1 MDHIYLQLLPLF
13 GSDDFKEGV
22 RAFMEKRDPQFE
34 WGDLRNALVE
44 DSITFAN
51 VTRNVPE
58 PPNLERLMGLIGEVN
73 ADA

>member
-22 RAFMEKRDPQFE
+22 RAFMEKRDAQLE
-34 WGDLRNALVE
+34 WDDLRNALVE

>member
-22 RAFMEKRDPQFE
+22 RAFMEKRGAQLG

-44 DSITFAN
+44 DLITFAN

-58 PPNLERLMGLIGEVN
+58 PPNLERLMSLIGEVN